1 MNFIEGAVLYVNKPQ
16 QWTSFDVVNKTRY
29 MLCRSLR
36 VKKIKVGHAGTLDPL
51 ATGVMILCTGKET
64 KNIETYLHKEKEY
77 VATIKLGATTP
88 TFDLESDEDAQFPI
102 EHIDREKVESVL
114 RQLEGDIQQVPPMFS
129 AIRVRGQR
137 AYELAR
143 KNCDVALE
151 PRSVHIEKIELLD
164 FALPL
169 IRIRV
174 ECSKGTYIRSL
185 ARDIGT
191 ALQTGAY
198 LTNLQR
204 TRVGDVTLSECVSIE
219 QLQEIIEQEK

>member
-1 MNFIEGAVLYVNKPQ
+1 M
-16 QWTSFDVVNKTRY
+16 
-29 MLCRSLR
+29 
-36 VKKIKVGHAGTLDPL
+36 
-51 ATGVMILCTGKET
+51 
-64 KNIETYLHKEKEY
+64 
-77 VATIKLGATTP
+77 
-88 TFDLESDEDAQFPI
+88 
-102 EHIDREKVESVL
+102 
-114 RQLEGDIQQVPPMFS
+114 
-129 AIRVRGQR
+129 
-137 AYELAR
+137 
-143 KNCDVALE
+143 
-151 PRSVHIEKIELLD
+151 HIEKIELLD

-198 LTNLQR
+198 LTDLQR